1 MINLHKGGDLQS
13 TLTRLPGF
21 PWAKYKGEMHLLGHS
36 YTGPGTNLDIR
47 LDENDKPKTGEDP
60 INRIDQA
67 ALKHDIIYRDH
78 KDIET
83 RHNADLDMIR
93 ELESIQ
99 NPTFR
104 EKVER
109 AFIIRILRGK
119 MKLGMGLSEE
129 IHKDFRKQYPLL
141 KVKVYNKDDIWS
153 ADVIYMPKERGYK
166 YMLTVI
172 DLYTRFAWAV
182 PMKRK
187 DAITTKNSLEKIM
200 KVSKRQPNKLW
211 VDRGKEFYNKH
222 VQSLPFEIY
231 STYNDGK
238 AVVIERFNRTFK
250 KYMFKK
256 MTENKSQ
263 KWFQLYPK
271 VIDYYNNKKH
281 SSIGVS
287 PQYASDN
294 PEEIKDTIK
303 QSNYQN
309 ENTLTYK
316 EPKFKV
322 NDRVRIFKWKTIFSK
337 EHTGY
342 FTNEIFIVDEIV
354 YTSPIT
360 YRLKD
365 LNGEQILGKFYAHE
379 LQKTDF

>member
-1 MINLHKGGDLQS
+1 
-13 TLTRLPGF
+13 
-21 PWAKYKGEMHLLGHS
+21 
-36 YTGPGTNLDIR
+36 
-47 LDENDKPKTGEDP
+47 
-60 INRIDQA
+60 
-67 ALKHDIIYRDH
+67 
-78 KDIET
+78 
-83 RHNADLDMIR
+83 
-93 ELESIQ
+93 
-99 NPTFR
+99 
-104 EKVER
+104 
-109 AFIIRILRGK
+109 
-119 MKLGMGLSEE
+119 
-129 IHKDFRKQYPLL
+129 
-141 KVKVYNKDDIWS
+141 
-153 ADVIYMPKERGYK
+153 
-166 YMLTVI
+166 
-172 DLYTRFAWAV
+172 
-182 PMKRK
+182 
-187 DAITTKNSLEKIM
+187 
-200 KVSKRQPNKLW
+200 
-211 VDRGKEFYNKH
+211 
-222 VQSLPFEIY
+222 
-231 STYNDGK
+231 
-238 AVVIERFNRTFK
+238 
-250 KYMFKK
+250 MFKK

-271 VIDYYNNKKH
+271 VIDYYNNKIH